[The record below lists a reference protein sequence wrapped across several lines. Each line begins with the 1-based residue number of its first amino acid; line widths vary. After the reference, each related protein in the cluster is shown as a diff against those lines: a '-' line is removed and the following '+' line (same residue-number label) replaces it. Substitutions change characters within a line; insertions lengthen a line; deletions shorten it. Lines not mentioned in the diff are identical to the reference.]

1 MGAID
6 IYLKE
11 IRRRY
16 PGTQAVREQIE
27 ELRDTLHLKTEELQA
42 QGKTYDEAAREAIA
56 SMGDVSHL
64 FDEVSGNVKTVYIN
78 LLNRNNS
85 IFCSLII
92 LAEFLAGWL
101 VVLLNA
107 GLDATYWWF
116 TLPLLG
122 ILLGLGVW
130 VAAAV
135 IAYKREPLK
144 TEVVDYQFRRHM
156 KIAVIGWLCLSL
168 LLLGINLWIGVYMRP
183 NTIWFQ
189 WPVIGIANWPLN
201 IWLYHR
207 QLTSG
212 HYDA

>member
-11 IRRRY
+11 ISRRY

-78 LLNRNNS
+78 RLNRNNS

-92 LAEFLAGWL
+92 LAEFLTGWL

-130 VAAAV
+130 VAASV
-135 IAYKREPLK
+135 IAYKRKPLK
-144 TEVVDYQFRRHM
+144 TEVVDYPFRRHM
-156 KIAVIGWLCLSL
+156 KTAVIGWLCLSL
-168 LLLGINLWIGVYMRP
+168 LLLGINLWIGAYMSP

-207 QLTSG
+207 QLKSG